1 MAGHS
6 QLSNSLPN
14 VASSNIGSAYPRV
27 NVSMY
32 SWVHL
37 ACHNVKPF
45 FCYTSIFDMT
55 YQINMLN
62 GKHKPGKLFV
72 PPKMHLYDKD
82 NHPKTEKSLD
92 GFTTTVFLCIHE
104 YKVHALPINRWCGNN
119 ESAGTRWWQDSAAS
133 VKTTLGKIV
142 GTEDDPQFT
151 SGQRKT
157 TMKNKGWD
165 NGLLQVPKTMSEQ
178 VYDLLRTKIL
188 HQEINPGEVLLEV
201 AVSEA
206 LGVSR
211 TPVREAFRLLQHDAL
226 VIKNPRGGVKVTELT
241 LEELVEVSNLRLV
254 FETYSIQLTCD
265 RISTKEIGILEDL
278 IREVDQIFSE
288 SGSGRELDL
297 IRLAELNTKFHDI
310 LYEAAGS
317 HYLKRILEI
326 IRLPIMRYRPFSL
339 ETPKQR
345 ERSWT
350 EHKQMIKLLKEKDK
364 NGLKKLMRKHVKD
377 ASDAIA
383 KKLEHGSDT

>member
-1 MAGHS
+1 
-6 QLSNSLPN
+6 
-14 VASSNIGSAYPRV
+14 
-27 NVSMY
+27 
-32 SWVHL
+32 
-37 ACHNVKPF
+37 
-45 FCYTSIFDMT
+45 
-55 YQINMLN
+55 MLHDI
-62 GKHKPGKLFV
+62 HKLEKLNL
-72 PPKMHLYDKD
+72 PPKMNLWGKG

-92 GFTTTVFLCIHE
+92 DFTTTVFLCIHE
-104 YKVHALPINRWCGNN
+104 YKVHALPLIRWCGNN
-119 ESAGTRWWQDSAAS
+119 EPAETRWRQDTAAS
-133 VKTTLGKIV
+133 VKTARGKIV
-142 GTEDDPQFT
+142 GTEEDPQFT

-165 NGLLQVPKTMSEQ
+165 NGLLQAPKTMSEQ

-188 HQEINPGEVLLEV
+188 HQEIHPGEVLLEV

-226 VIKNPRGGVKVTELT
+226 VTKNPRGGVKVTELT
-241 LEELVEVSNLRLV
+241 MEELVEVSNLRLV
-254 FETYSIQLTCD
+254 FETYSIELTCD
-265 RISTKEIGILEDL
+265 RISTKEIGLLEDL

-288 SGSGRELDL
+288 NGPDRELDL

-350 EHKQMIKLLKEKDK
+350 EHKQIIKLLIEKDK
-364 NGLKKLMRKHVKD
+364 NGLKKLIRKHVKD

-383 KKLEHGSDT
+383 KKLEHGSDA